1 MSGEDIVIMSVKE
14 LRRVSIIQKVI
25 EKQLSQTKAADVLG
39 LSARQIRRIIKRVIQ
54 EGNKGIVH
62 KSRGKPSG
70 RKLSESL
77 KNKALQ
83 LYQKKYHD
91 FGPTLANEKLLDEE
105 GIKISTQ
112 TLRNWLI
119 TEGLWQNRR
128 KRKKHRQWRQRKEY
142 LGEMVQMDGSHHDWL
157 EGRGPKLVLMGYIDD
172 ATNKVF
178 GRFYDYEGTMP
189 AFDSFKRY
197 IQRYG
202 IPQSV
207 YLDKHSTYKSQ
218 AKASIEDELN
228 NRKPMS
234 QFERALDELGVQ
246 VIHAHSPQAKG
257 RIERLFGTLQDRL
270 IKEMRLKGISSKTQ
284 ANKFLGTYLPVY
296 NKRFSFKAAQTA
308 NLHRPRPRSQ
318 NISEVLCVKKRRTVR
333 NDSTIAYNKKL
344 YQLAD
349 IKPNKKVIVHEKTDE
364 SIVIKYQEKRV
375 KFKEIQHQSLPAC
388 QQPENDKVANI
399 DSFKTNKTKNNPLQP
414 KNHPWRN
421 FSFGAKTGHF

>member
-1 MSGEDIVIMSVKE
+1 LSGEDIVIMSVKE

-25 EKQLSQTKAADVLG
+25 EQQLSQRKAANVLG
-39 LSARQIRRIIKRVIQ
+39 LSARQVRRIVKRVIQ

-70 RKLSESL
+70 RKLPKGL
-77 KNKALQ
+77 KNKALR

-91 FGPTLANEKLLDEE
+91 FGPTLANEKLFEAD
-105 GIKISTQ
+105 GIRISTQ

-142 LGEMVQMDGSHHDWL
+142 FGEMLQMDGSHHDWL

-172 ATNKVF
+172 ASNTVF
-178 GRFYDYEGTMP
+178 GRFYDYEGTIP
-189 AFDSFKRY
+189 ALDSFKQY
-197 IQRYG
+197 IRRYG

-207 YLDKHSTYKSQ
+207 YLDKHSTYKSP

-257 RIERLFGTLQDRL
+257 RIERLFGTFQDRL
-270 IKEMRLKGISSKTQ
+270 IKEMRLKRIASKTG
-284 ANKFLGTYLPVY
+284 ANKFLEHYLPIY
-296 NKRFSFKAAQTA
+296 NSRFSFKAAQTA
-308 NLHRPRPRSQ
+308 NLHRARLRSQ
-318 NISEVLCVKKRRTVR
+318 NISEILCIKERRTVR
-333 NDSTIAYNKKL
+333 NDSTIAYKKKL
-344 YQLAD
+344 YQLVD
-349 IKPNKKVIVHEKTDE
+349 IKPNKKVIVHEKTDG
-364 SIVIKYQEKRV
+364 SMVIKYQEKSVR
-375 KFKEIQHQSLPAC
+375 FREIQHQSLPAC

-399 DSFKTNKTKNNPLQP
+399 DSFKTNKTKNKLLPP
-414 KNHPWRN
+414 KNHPWKN